1 MQTETVKRL
10 LESAVCDLKTAVC
23 PIRTAGDILAEA
35 PLDQIGGKGVFVKD
49 IERCLLAGEIDC
61 AVHSLKDMQA
71 VLPEGLLIGA
81 CLEREDPRDMLFSRR
96 GYTLETLP
104 AGSRVGSS
112 SLRRKCQLRH
122 FRPDLELKDIRG
134 NVPTRLGKIG
144 DEFDA
149 VILAAAGVKRLGLEP
164 GCPIAI
170 EHMLPSPGQGVIAVE
185 TRADDR
191 ELLEI
196 LESLNHPATGL
207 CAATERAFLAALGV
221 DCRLP
226 AGAYATLV
234 AGEIRLEGLLGSQDL
249 KHIRRLTIS
258 GKDASLGTSA
268 AGTLQAE
275 IHAMENLS

>member
-1 MQTETVKRL
+1 MKRL

-134 NVPTRLGKIG
+134 NVPTRLGKM
-144 DEFDA
+144 
-149 VILAAAGVKRLGLEP
+149 R
-164 GCPIAI
+164 
-170 EHMLPSPGQGVIAVE
+170 
-185 TRADDR
+185 
-191 ELLEI
+191 
-196 LESLNHPATGL
+196 
-207 CAATERAFLAALGV
+207 
-221 DCRLP
+221 
-226 AGAYATLV
+226 
-234 AGEIRLEGLLGSQDL
+234 
-249 KHIRRLTIS
+249 
-258 GKDASLGTSA
+258 
-268 AGTLQAE
+268 
-275 IHAMENLS
+275 